1 MTVSF
6 RRKFTRILSSVL
18 AVQLV
23 FLNIAPASAGL
34 FSGPKLPSTSS
45 MFSDMEDRY
54 HLDSESIQTQA
65 ESFNVGD
72 NKKLVPEVSLFFSP
86 SDPRPG
92 EKISAKAFPAYFSND
107 AKNLYYTWYLK
118 RKGCDLDNNPTNPDI
133 KALCDIDKDSKVTIE
148 DWKILA
154 MRLLA
159 QHNFEADDNT
169 YSPAV
174 PPKPDDNDG
183 YKARYGGDNK
193 VSSPDHCYVNDSIS
207 GKSYELI
214 STNADETTYTCPAGT
229 EPVCLEGELIINP
242 EDITITTSATG
253 GTGTGGDVGVGGTA
267 TGGTATGTGTGTAF
281 SFSESSVCRR
291 SGSPICSSDGTPSC
305 SVGAPRCL
313 ANPDSSTS
321 CGSALVS
328 CSRSDTSFGDRACKH
343 LFPHASSALE
353 TGDGEFNL
361 AEERFWGTNP
371 ADPDT
376 AENGNKD
383 EANIV
388 GLGRTEFI
396 WSYVAG
402 DKLGVAVEGNAT
414 TNTKYADSSY
424 MIMWAFPKKD
434 CPISLASSLGTMT
447 KKIKKYDVVIPTAK
461 MDLNKCIGYLD
472 GEGKEH
478 APNLVDPT
486 EGGQATSLEV
496 DLSASPDSPV
506 NDESIDEAGD
516 VVSVQASI
524 SNGSYDMNNMLFEWE
539 VDISKTPQFETTP
552 TRITKS
558 LQDLGLLGN
567 TRGIALDTLRLRL
580 NIPNRADKKVINE
593 KPLGDYLNQSN
604 VGYLRFSAKVSESF
618 ASDSVRKGKN
628 DVIVKFTSS
637 GDKIL
642 VHKVTAV
649 PAADGS
655 MRVAL
660 LPAPDGTI
668 CKGNPDGDDKDK
680 LDRTSCR
687 VIKNEILGLSVER
700 PGLENFNW
708 TINGKQLSCSQKVVS
723 PDCEMDNAVVPPV
736 SKIGEQSNVNFF
748 PVSGDVGDTYTVT
761 VTANQITDD
770 KTVTITRSFHV
781 VEPTLSIE
789 SINKNAAWPKLLG
802 AYKDVS
808 TTVSSEACPGGLCP
822 NYSDTIFE
830 AFAGESL
837 SFKAVFMPNFLANRA
852 VRQWSV
858 DGTPLAE
865 SGNVTGGAIAF
876 SALKNAGDIY
886 NVSLQASLVQSQEI
900 RQALR
905 DIWGISPLDSP
916 EITFSKNAQVE
927 LQEPGLARGNL
938 QGTKKYL
945 AAIASYVPTSLIFLL
960 RVALSIFLLI
970 FTANVLYAL
979 LPERATLPRGYFK
992 KE

>member
-1 MTVSF
+1 MKVTF
-6 RRKFTRILSSVL
+6 RRKLARILSGVL
-18 AVQLV
+18 AVQVV

-92 EKISAKAFPAYFSND
+92 EKVTAKAFPAYFSND

-118 RKGCDLDNNPTNPDI
+118 RKGCDLNKNPNESTRR
-133 KALCDIDKDSKVTIE
+133 LCDFDDDTLITIE

-159 QHNFEADDNT
+159 QHNYEPEENT
-169 YSPAV
+169 YDAAPA
-174 PPKPDDNDG
+174 PDKDDNDG
-183 YKARYGGDNK
+183 YQARYGGDNK
-193 VSSPDHCYVNDSIS
+193 VSSPDHCYVSDPVS

-214 STNADETTYTCPAGT
+214 STDADETTFTGCTGAN
-229 EPVCLEGELIINP
+229 EEAVCVEGELLIEP
-242 EDITITTSATG
+242 GTITSDPVTPTSDPAFQFVE
-253 GTGTGGDVGVGGTA
+253 GTI
-267 TGGTATGTGTGTAF
+267 
-281 SFSESSVCRR
+281 CRP
-291 SGSPICSSDGTPSC
+291 SGSPICSDSGTVSC
-305 SVGAPRCL
+305 AVGAPRCVVKG
-313 ANPDSSTS
+313 ANTS
-321 CGSALVS
+321 CGTEIVA
-328 CSRSDTSFGDRACKH
+328 CTKSDTSPGNSNDRGDRACKH
-343 LFPHASSALE
+343 LFPHAPNFT
-353 TGDGEFNL
+353 TGDGKFTYL
-361 AEERFWGTNP
+361 EEKFWQTNP
-371 ADPDT
+371 TDPAT

-383 EANIV
+383 EANVV
-388 GLGRTEFI
+388 GLGRTELTWNYI
-396 WSYVAG
+396 AG
-402 DKLGVAVEGNAT
+402 DKLGVAVEGNST

-472 GEGKEH
+472 GAGKEY

-486 EGGQATSLEV
+486 EGGQASSLEV
-496 DLSASPDSPV
+496 DLSATPDSPV

-539 VDISKTPQFETTP
+539 VDISDTPQFSTP
-552 TRITKS
+552 PNRITEK
-558 LQDLGLLGN
+558 LQEWGLLGN
-567 TRGIALDTLRLRL
+567 VKGIALETLRLRL
-580 NIPNRADKKVINE
+580 NIPNKADKLIYNN
-593 KPLGDYLNQSN
+593 KPLGDYLNDDN
-604 VGYLRFSAKVSESF
+604 VGYLQFSAKVSESF
-618 ASDSVRKGKN
+618 AGDSIRKGKST
-628 DVIVKFTSS
+628 VIVKFTSS

-649 PAADGS
+649 PSADGS

-660 LPAPDGTI
+660 LPAPDNTI
-668 CKGNPDGDDKDK
+668 CKGDPTNPDNDRDK

-687 VIKNEILGLSVER
+687 VIKNEILGLSVEGA
-700 PGLENFNW
+700 GLKNFNW

-723 PDCEMDNAVVPPV
+723 PDCEMDNTVVPPV

-748 PVSGDVGDTYTVT
+748 PVSGDVGDTYAVT
-761 VTANQITDD
+761 VTANDINTD

-789 SINKNAAWPKLLG
+789 SINNNAAWPKLLG

-808 TTVSSEACPGGLCP
+808 TIAPAEQCPGGLCP
-822 NYSDTIFE
+822 NYSNTIFE
-830 AFAGESL
+830 AFSGEAL

-852 VRQWSV
+852 IRQWAV

-865 SGNVTGGAIAF
+865 SGNITGGAIAF
-876 SALKNAGDIY
+876 SALKNPADIY
-886 NVSLQASLVQSQEI
+886 NITLQASLVQSQEI

-916 EITFSKNAQVE
+916 EITFSKNVQVE
-927 LQEPGLARGNL
+927 LQEPGFAQGTL

-960 RVALSIFLLI
+960 RVVLSIFLLI

-979 LPERATLPRGYFK
+979 LPERAALSRGFFR

>member
-1 MTVSF
+1 MTVIF
-6 RRKFTRILSSVL
+6 RRKLARAFSSVL

-23 FLNIAPASAGL
+23 FLSIAPASAGL
-34 FSGPKLPSTSS
+34 FSGPKMPSTSS

-54 HLDSESIQTQA
+54 HLDSESIRTQA

-118 RKGCDLDNNPTNPDI
+118 RKGCDLNKNPNEAT
-133 KALCDIDKDSKVTIE
+133 KKLCDADGDNRITIE
-148 DWKILA
+148 DWKIVA

-159 QHNFEADDNT
+159 QHNYEAEAGTYDNA
-169 YSPAV
+169 PA
-174 PPKPDDNDG
+174 PDKDDNDG
-183 YKARYGGDNK
+183 YQARYGGDNK

-214 STNADETTYTCPAGT
+214 STNADETTFTDCTGPNEEA
-229 EPVCLEGELIINP
+229 VCVEGELLI
-242 EDITITTSATG
+242 DSGTITTDPVAPTSSE
-253 GTGTGGDVGVGGTA
+253 
-267 TGGTATGTGTGTAF
+267 AF
-281 SFSESSVCRR
+281 SFVEGTICRPSGFPVC
-291 SGSPICSSDGTPSC
+291 SGSGTVSC
-305 SVGAPRCL
+305 AVGAPRCVVRGE
-313 ANPDSSTS
+313 NTS
-321 CGSALVS
+321 CGTEILS
-328 CSRSDTSFGDRACKH
+328 CNKSDTDPGDDRACKH
-343 LFPHASSALE
+343 LFPDAPNFT
-353 TGDGEFNL
+353 TGDGKFTYL
-361 AEERFWGTNP
+361 EEAFWGTNP
-371 ADPDT
+371 TDPDT

-388 GLGRTEFI
+388 GLGRTELI
-396 WSYVAG
+396 WNYAAG

-461 MDLNKCIGYLD
+461 MDLNKCIGYLKEQDD
-472 GEGKEH
+472 GSFKEY

-496 DLSASPDSPV
+496 DISASPDNPI
-506 NDESIDEAGD
+506 NDESVDEAGD

-524 SNGSYDMNNMLFEWE
+524 SNGSHDMNNMSFEWE
-539 VDISKTPQFETTP
+539 VDISDTPQFSTP
-552 TRITKS
+552 PNRITGK
-558 LQDLGLLGN
+558 LQELGLLGN
-567 TRGIALDTLRLRL
+567 VKGIALDTLRLRL
-580 NIPNRADKKVINE
+580 NIPNKADKLIYDN
-593 KPLGDYLNQSN
+593 KPLGEYLNDSN
-604 VGYLRFSAKVSESF
+604 VGYLQFSAKVTESF
-618 ASDSVRKGKN
+618 ASDSVRKGKSS
-628 DVIVKFTSS
+628 VIVKFTSS

-649 PAADGS
+649 PSADGS

-660 LPAPDGTI
+660 QPAPDGTI
-668 CKGNPDGDDKDK
+668 CKGDPTNPDNDKDK

-700 PGLENFNW
+700 TGRKNFNW
-708 TINGKQLSCSQKVVS
+708 TINGKQLLCKEEIVS
-723 PDCEMDNAVVPPV
+723 SDCRFTDEDPTDPTRTVTL
-736 SKIGEQSNVNFF
+736 KEQGPVNFF

-761 VTANQITDD
+761 VTANDIKTD
-770 KTVTITRSFHV
+770 KTVTLTRSFHV

-789 SINKNAAWPKLLG
+789 SINNNAAWPKLLG
-802 AYKDVS
+802 AYRDVS
-808 TTVSSEACPGGLCP
+808 TTTPAKECPGGLCL
-822 NYSDTIFE
+822 NYSNTIFE

-852 VRQWSV
+852 VRQWAV
-858 DGTPLAE
+858 DGTPLVE

-886 NVSLQASLVQSQEI
+886 NITLQASLVQSQEI

-927 LQEPGLARGNL
+927 LQEPGFAQGNL

-945 AAIASYVPTSLIFLL
+945 AAIASYIPTSVIFLL
-960 RVALSIFLLI
+960 RVVLSIFLLI

-979 LPERATLPRGYFK
+979 LPERVAFPRGYLR

>member
-1 MTVSF
+1 MTASL
-6 RRKFTRILSSVL
+6 RKKLARVLSGVL

-23 FLNIAPASAGL
+23 FLYTTPVSAGL

-54 HLDSESIQTQA
+54 HLDTESIQTQA

-92 EKISAKAFPAYFSND
+92 EKVSAKAFPAYFSND

-118 RKGCDLDNNPTNPDI
+118 RKGCDLNKNPD
-133 KALCDIDKDSKVTIE
+133 AGTLELCNFDNDDEITIE

-154 MRLLA
+154 MHLLA
-159 QHNFEADDNT
+159 QHNYEPEEDT
-169 YSPAV
+169 YTTAAPAN
-174 PPKPDDNDG
+174 DDNDG

-193 VSSPDHCYVNDSIS
+193 VSSPDHCYVSDSVS

-214 STNADETTYTCPAGT
+214 STDADETTFDCNDET
-229 EPVCLEGELIINP
+229 EEAMCVEGELLIEP
-242 EDITITTSATG
+242 GTITTDPVTPTSSE
-253 GTGTGGDVGVGGTA
+253 
-267 TGGTATGTGTGTAF
+267 AF
-281 SFSESSVCRR
+281 SFVEGTVCHA
-291 SGSPICSSDGTPSC
+291 SGSPVCSGSGTASC
-305 SVGAPRCL
+305 AVGAPRCV
-313 ANPDSSTS
+313 PKGSTTS
-321 CGSALVS
+321 CGTALTT
-328 CSRSDTSFGDRACKH
+328 CSRSSTNPGENNVCKH
-343 LFPHASSALE
+343 LFPHAPGYK
-353 TGDGEFNL
+353 TGDGTFGLE
-361 AEERFWGTNP
+361 EERFWGTNP
-371 ADPDT
+371 ADPAT

-383 EANIV
+383 EANVV
-388 GLGRTEFI
+388 GLGRTELI
-396 WSYVAG
+396 WNYIAG
-402 DKLGVAVEGNAT
+402 DKIGVAVEGNST

-424 MIMWAFPKKD
+424 MIMWAFPKKN
-434 CPISLASSLGTMT
+434 CPISLADGLGTMT
-447 KKIKKYDVVIPTAK
+447 KRIKKYDVVIPTAR

-472 GEGKEH
+472 GDGKEH
-478 APNLVDPT
+478 ALNLVDPT

-496 DLSASPDSPV
+496 DISASPDNPI
-506 NDESIDEAGD
+506 NDESVDEAGD

-524 SNGSYDMNNMLFEWE
+524 SNGSHDMNNVLFEWE
-539 VDISKTPQFETTP
+539 VDISKTPQFSNP
-552 TRITKS
+552 PNRITER
-558 LQDLGLLGN
+558 LQELGLLGN
-567 TRGIALDTLRLRL
+567 AKGIALDTLRLRL
-580 NIPNRADKKVINE
+580 NIPNKDDVPIYNSN
-593 KPLGDYLNQSN
+593 PLGEFLDDNN
-604 VGYLRFSAKVSESF
+604 IGYLKFSARVSESF
-618 ASDSVRKGKN
+618 AGGSVRKGKS

-642 VHKVTAV
+642 VHKVTPV
-649 PAADGS
+649 PSADGS

-660 LPAPDGTI
+660 VPASEDGTI
-668 CKGNPDGDDKDK
+668 CKGNPDNPDDDRDK

-687 VIKNEILGLSVER
+687 VIKNEILGLSIER
-700 PGLENFNW
+700 DDLENFNW
-708 TINGKQLSCSQKVVS
+708 TINGKQLLCEEIVS
-723 PDCEMDNAVVPPV
+723 TDCLVNQQGP
-736 SKIGEQSNVNFF
+736 KNFF
-748 PVSGDVGDTYTVT
+748 PVSGNVGDTYTVT
-761 VTANQITDD
+761 VTANDIRSKSD

-781 VEPTLSIE
+781 VEPTLSIV
-789 SINKNAAWPKLLG
+789 SLNNNAAWPKLLG

-808 TTVSSEACPGGLCP
+808 TTRPAKECPGGLCP

-852 VRQWSV
+852 VRQWAV
-858 DGTPLAE
+858 DGAPLPE
-865 SGNVTGGAIAF
+865 SGNITGGAIAF
-876 SALKNAGDIY
+876 SALKNPTDIY
-886 NVSLQASLVQSQEI
+886 NITLQASLVQPQEI

-927 LQEPGLARGNL
+927 LQEPGFAQGTM

-960 RVALSIFLLI
+960 RVILSIFLLI

-979 LPERATLPRGYFK
+979 LPERATLPRGYFR

>member
-1 MTVSF
+1 MKVTF
-6 RRKFTRILSSVL
+6 RKKLARILSGVL

-23 FLNIAPASAGL
+23 FLNIAPASASL

-92 EKISAKAFPAYFSND
+92 EKINAKAFPAYFSND

-118 RKGCDLDNNPTNPDI
+118 RKGCDLNKDPD
-133 KALCDIDKDSKVTIE
+133 ATTQELCDFDNDEDITIE

-159 QHNFEADDNT
+159 QHNFEAESST
-169 YSPAV
+169 YN
-174 PPKPDDNDG
+174 PPVGAPPIQDDNDG

-193 VSSPDHCYVNDSIS
+193 VSSPDHCYINDSVS

-214 STNADETTYTCPAGT
+214 STSADETTFECAET
-229 EPVCLEGELIINP
+229 EEAVCVEGELLIDP
-242 EDITITTSATG
+242 GTITSDPDAPTSSDVFTFVE
-253 GTGTGGDVGVGGTA
+253 GT
-267 TGGTATGTGTGTAF
+267 
-281 SFSESSVCRR
+281 VCHP
-291 SGSPICSSDGTPSC
+291 SGSPVCSDSGVPSC
-305 SVGAPRCL
+305 AVGAPRCVVRGE
-313 ANPDSSTS
+313 NTS
-321 CGSALVS
+321 CGTAIAS
-328 CSRSDTSFGDRACKH
+328 CSKSETSPGEDRACKH
-343 LFPHASSALE
+343 LFPDAPSE
-353 TGDGEFNL
+353 TTGDGEFGL
-361 AEERFWGTNP
+361 TEERFWGTNP
-371 ADPDT
+371 SDPDT

-388 GLGRTEFI
+388 GLGRTEFVWNYI
-396 WSYVAG
+396 AG

-434 CPISLASSLGTMT
+434 CPISLADGLGTMT
-447 KKIKKYDVVIPTAK
+447 KRIKKYDVVIPTAR

-472 GEGKEH
+472 DQGKEH

-496 DLSASPDSPV
+496 DISATPDNPV

-539 VDISKTPQFETTP
+539 VDISETPQFSTP
-552 TRITKS
+552 PNRITEK
-558 LQDLGLLGN
+558 LQEWGLLGN
-567 TRGIALDTLRLRL
+567 AKGIALETLRLRL
-580 NIPNRADKKVINE
+580 NIPDKADKAIYND
-593 KPLGDYLNQSN
+593 KPLGDYLSDSN

-618 ASDSVRKGKN
+618 ASDSVRKGKS

-642 VHKVTAV
+642 VHKVTPV
-649 PAADGS
+649 PSADGS
-655 MRVAL
+655 MRVGL
-660 LPAPDGTI
+660 VPAPDGTI
-668 CKGNPDGDDKDK
+668 CKGNPDDPDNDRDK

-687 VIKNEILGLSVER
+687 VIKNEILGLSVGR
-700 PGLENFNW
+700 GGLNNFNW
-708 TINGKQLSCSQKVVS
+708 TINGKQLLCKEEIVS
-723 PDCEMDNAVVPPV
+723 PDCRFTGPDPADP
-736 SKIGEQSNVNFF
+736 SKTVTLIEQGPVNFF

-761 VTANQITDD
+761 VTANEINKD

-781 VEPTLSIE
+781 VEPTLSIQ
-789 SINKNAAWPKLLG
+789 SINNNAAWPKLLG

-808 TTVSSEACPGGLCP
+808 TTTPSEACPGGLCP

-830 AFAGESL
+830 AFAGEAL

-852 VRQWSV
+852 VRQWTV

-886 NVSLQASLVQSQEI
+886 NITLQASLVQPQEI

-927 LQEPGLARGNL
+927 LQEPGFAQGNL

-960 RVALSIFLLI
+960 RVVLSIFLLI